1 MSTTYIQLTIKER
14 YTIEYLMQ
22 EGKTQFYIAEKLGRN
37 KSTISRELR
46 RNKIKDAKYRA
57 EAAETAKN
65 ERCKRERFRNFTDF
79 TKSIIEKKLMIH
91 WTPEQIS
98 AELKNKHNI
107 HTSHELIYQYLAFDR
122 QEGGTLYM
130 YLPHRGEK
138 YKKRNLKTS
147 RKIWK
152 KAKKRR
158 SIDDR
163 PAIVNK
169 NIEIGHWEGDTVE
182 SKGHQGGIGTFV
194 DRKSKFLII
203 RRVKDKTSLAMKNAI
218 VGAFKACPNIV
229 KTMTLDNGTEFALH
243 DQIEKELQTK
253 VYFTHPYSPWE
264 RGLNENTN
272 GLIRR
277 FFPKGTDFS
286 KVTDE
291 ELLNVQNL
299 INERPR
305 KSLNYKTPKEVLC
318 KELLLT
324 NVMFNIMEATSKAV

>member
-1 MSTTYIQLTIKER
+1 M
-14 YTIEYLMQ
+14 EYLIQ
-22 EGKTQFYIAEKLGRN
+22 EGKPQFYIAEKLGRS

-46 RNKIKDAKYRA
+46 RNKNKDVRYSA

-65 ERCKRERFRNFTDF
+65 ERCKRETFRSFTDLS
-79 TKSIIEKKLMIH
+79 KSIIEEKLMIH

-107 HTSHELIYQYLAFDR
+107 HASHELIYQYLAFDR
-122 QEGGTLYM
+122 QKGGTLYM
-130 YLPHRGEK
+130 YLPHRGKK
-138 YKKRNLKTS
+138 YKKRNLKT
-147 RKIWK
+147 RNKIWN
-152 KAKKRR
+152 KAKKRK

-163 PAIVNK
+163 PAIVNE

-203 RRVKDKTSLAMKNAI
+203 RRVKNKTSMAMKNAM
-218 VGAFKACPNIV
+218 VGAFKVYPRIV

-243 DQIEKELQTK
+243 DEIEKELQTK

-286 KVTDE
+286 KITNI
-291 ELLNVQNL
+291 ELLSIQNL

-324 NVMFNIMEATSKAV
+324 NVMFNIMETTSKAV